1 MATRKA
7 GKTKAGKKKSGRLME
22 DPPIIVG
29 GGGSEIIKIRGDLVV
44 TLMPPAGGYN
54 RLRVAG
60 VNIKYVDVDG
70 SNHGVNPATNN
81 VRFLERMPV
90 KRRRK

>member
-1 MATRKA
+1 MA
-7 GKTKAGKKKSGRLME
+7 TKAGKKKATKKRGSLAE

-29 GGGSEIIKIRGDLVV
+29 GGSSEIIRIRGDLVV
-44 TLMPPAGGYN
+44 TPMPPAGGYN
-54 RLRVAG
+54 RLRVTP

-70 SNHGVNPATNN
+70 SNHGVDPTTNR
-81 VRFLERMPV
+81 VKFLERMPV